1 MTQGLHGPILCTQML
16 LFNVLAGQ
24 KELKVFVDL
33 AMMSAGDEP
42 MNIKKVQ
49 CLHSA
54 VIGYAPLIFD
64 LKTNCDFKQLL
75 EMFKIVFKEFEANPK
90 LPNQLVLKLFV
101 LLVHNKI
108 VLESQTCLE

>member
-1 MTQGLHGPILCTQML
+1 MTLNMNDLPVTLV

-64 LKTNCDFKQLL
+64 LKQDCDFKQLL
-75 EMFKIVFKEFEANPK
+75 EMFQIVFKEFEANQK
-90 LPNQLVLKLFV
+90 LPSQLVLTSV
-101 LLVHNKI
+101 MCLVNI
-108 VLESQTCLE
+108 YTVIET

>member
-1 MTQGLHGPILCTQML
+1 MGDLFTQML

-24 KELKVFVDL
+24 KELTVFVDL

-64 LKTNCDFKQLL
+64 LRQTCDFQQLL
-75 EMFKIVFKEFEANPK
+75 DMFKIVFKEFEANPK
-90 LPNQLVLKLFV
+90 LPSQLVLKSIDVLSLYYFV
-101 LLVHNKI
+101 A
-108 VLESQTCLE
+108 ET

>member
-1 MTQGLHGPILCTQML
+1 MIL
-16 LFNVLAGQ
+16 FYVLAGQ

-64 LKTNCDFKQLL
+64 LKQDCDFKQLR
-75 EMFKIVFKEFEANPK
+75 EMFKIVFKELEANPK
-90 LPNQLVLKLFV
+90 LSYQLVNRL
-101 LLVHNKI
+101 
-108 VLESQTCLE
+108 CA